1 MLVGSL
7 EHSLGSVG
15 GFCAGSAPIVSHQR
29 LSGSGYCFSAS
40 LPAYATCAALSALK
54 VIDTEPERLLKLREA
69 TAAMHAAVDAHLAPL
84 AHVTVDGDGDAPVV
98 HLRLSPGATAALA
111 PEKLDALLAAAAAAA
126 ARAPAGAAV
135 QLMRHSAQAHVQAP
149 RPSSLRMAAHAG
161 CKRDAFD
168 AACAAVAAALAKELK
183 SLPAAF
189 DDLAKAPAMI
199 TKPTHRRTPSGYSD
213 GMASTDGSDLGAA
226 TGDDTDTAS
235 DGGGGGSFAKR
246 GKGGGGGGGAA
257 VVVSPGGE
265 APLVTTPLFAFME
278 AVRVLIRG
286 YIQRQMEWH
295 AFSLLPSL
303 HKLRAAR
310 VGTIHAIFSTGHF
323 LGSESFYFITIPA
336 LCWTVGSRAQ
346 VTDAAPP
353 LVAPSTPH
361 ATPHFSPPNS
371 PRPPRCR

>member
-1 MLVGSL
+1 M
-7 EHSLGSVG
+7 
-15 GFCAGSAPIVSHQR
+15 
-29 LSGSGYCFSAS
+29 
-40 LPAYATCAALSALK
+40 
-54 VIDTEPERLLKLREA
+54 IDTEPERLLKLREA

-226 TGDDTDTAS
+226 TGDDTSTPPPTA
-235 DGGGGGSFAKR
+235 
-246 GKGGGGGGGAA
+246 AA
-257 VVVSPGGE
+257 
-265 APLVTTPLFAFME
+265 AA
-278 AVRVLIRG
+278 R
-286 YIQRQMEWH
+286 
-295 AFSLLPSL
+295 LPSAA
-303 HKLRAAR
+303 RAA
-310 VGTIHAIFSTGHF
+310 
-323 LGSESFYFITIPA
+323 
-336 LCWTVGSRAQ
+336 
-346 VTDAAPP
+346 AA
-353 LVAPSTPH
+353 AARRS
-361 ATPHFSPPNS
+361 S
-371 PRPPRCR
+371 